1 MNIDSVRMNSFL
13 IMTREC
19 ITFLHSPMCSVDY
32 PRVSCGDNI
41 ANINI
46 QYFTTEMVMVVNT
59 HRTLYIGFVHSVLQ
73 LCTVSLAEEKCS
85 ALSVLYGEVHSV

>member
-1 MNIDSVRMNSFL
+1 M
-13 IMTREC
+13 
-19 ITFLHSPMCSVDY
+19 ITLGFPDRSPAG
-32 PRVSCGDNI
+32 CGDNI
-41 ANINI
+41 ANINL

-59 HRTLYIGFVHSVLQ
+59 HRTLYIGFVHNVLQ